1 MVNTSSQLSAQAMVD
16 WSRRPIAATEQEGD
30 DMVLHMQ
37 AKPELKPRVS
47 FSKVS
52 TLFVYET
59 KEETPKS
66 YSKRDQAFFGVE
78 ALREVLRVKE
88 LIAQSPPE
96 STKESLR
103 FLLKN
108 RSLAIEEMVGIEN
121 AILGQGTHTII
132 KKHHAKTVLQEQ
144 RKQWEQRQNP
154 EDAAE
159 NMASVARQSSLKS
172 LLRARACAVFAAQK

>member
-1 MVNTSSQLSAQAMVD
+1 MVD
-16 WSRRPIAATEQEGD
+16 WPRRPATATEPEGE
-30 DMVLHMQ
+30 DMVLHMH
-37 AKPELKPRVS
+37 AKPELRPKVS

-59 KEETPKS
+59 QRGETPKS
-66 YSKRDQAFFGVE
+66 YSKRDQDFFGVE
-78 ALREVLRVKE
+78 ALREALRVKE

-121 AILGQGTHTII
+121 AILGQGTHTT
-132 KKHHAKTVLQEQ
+132 KKLHAKTVLQ
-144 RKQWEQRQNP
+144 KQWEQQQNP
-154 EDAAE
+154 ENAAE
-159 NMASVARQSSLKS
+159 NMARVARESSLKS
-172 LLRARACAVFAAQK
+172 LLRARACAVFAART

>member
-1 MVNTSSQLSAQAMVD
+1 MVD
-16 WSRRPIAATEQEGD
+16 WPRRPATATEPEGD
-30 DMVLHMQ
+30 DWLHMH
-37 AKPELKPRVS
+37 AKSELKPKVS

-59 KEETPKS
+59 GETPKS
-66 YSKRDQAFFGVE
+66 YSKRDQDFFGVE
-78 ALREVLRVKE
+78 ALREALRVKE

-121 AILGQGTHTII
+121 AILGQGTHTI
-132 KKHHAKTVLQEQ
+132 KKLHAKTVLQKQ
-144 RKQWEQRQNP
+144 REQRQNP

-159 NMASVARQSSLKS
+159 NMASVARESSLKS
-172 LLRARACAVFAAQK
+172 LLRARACAVFAVAAQK

>member
-1 MVNTSSQLSAQAMVD
+1 MVD
-16 WSRRPIAATEQEGD
+16 WPRRPATATEPEGD
-30 DMVLHMQ
+30 DMVLYMHS
-37 AKPELKPRVS
+37 KPELRPKVS

-59 KEETPKS
+59 NGETKS
-66 YSKRDQAFFGVE
+66 YSKRDQDFFGVE
-78 ALREVLRVKE
+78 ALREALQVKE

-121 AILGQGTHTII
+121 EILGQGTHTI
-132 KKHHAKTVLQEQ
+132 KKLHAKTVLQKQREQ
-144 RKQWEQRQNP
+144 REQREQRQNP

-159 NMASVARQSSLKS
+159 NVARVARESSLKS
-172 LLRARACAVFAAQK
+172 LLRARACAVFAART

>member
-1 MVNTSSQLSAQAMVD
+1 MVD
-16 WSRRPIAATEQEGD
+16 WPRRPATATEPEGD
-30 DMVLHMQ
+30 DMVLHMHS
-37 AKPELKPRVS
+37 KPELRPKVS

-59 KEETPKS
+59 NGETKS
-66 YSKRDQAFFGVE
+66 YSKRDQDFFGVE
-78 ALREVLRVKE
+78 ALREALRVKE

-121 AILGQGTHTII
+121 AILGQGTHTI
-132 KKHHAKTVLQEQ
+132 KKLHAKTVLQKQ
-144 RKQWEQRQNP
+144 REQRQNP

-159 NMASVARQSSLKS
+159 NVARVARESSLKS
-172 LLRARACAVFAAQK
+172 LLRARACAVFAART

>member
-1 MVNTSSQLSAQAMVD
+1 MVD
-16 WSRRPIAATEQEGD
+16 WPRRPATATEPEGD
-30 DMVLHMQ
+30 DWLHMH
-37 AKPELKPRVS
+37 AKSELKPKVS

-59 KEETPKS
+59 KGETPKS
-66 YSKRDQAFFGVE
+66 YSKRDQDFFGVE
-78 ALREVLRVKE
+78 ALREALRVKE

-121 AILGQGTHTII
+121 AILGQGTHTI
-132 KKHHAKTVLQEQ
+132 KKLHAKTVLEKQ
-144 RKQWEQRQNP
+144 REQRQNP

-159 NMASVARQSSLKS
+159 NMASVARESSLKS
-172 LLRARACAVFAAQK
+172 LLRARACAVFAVAAQK

>member
-1 MVNTSSQLSAQAMVD
+1 MMVNTSSQLSAQAMVD
-16 WSRRPIAATEQEGD
+16 WPRRPVTASEP
-30 DMVLHMQ
+30 
-37 AKPELKPRVS
+37 AKPELRPKVS

-59 KEETPKS
+59 KGETPKS
-66 YSKRDQAFFGVE
+66 YSKRDQDFFGVE
-78 ALREVLRVKE
+78 ALREALRVKE

-121 AILGQGTHTII
+121 AILGQGTHTT
-132 KKHHAKTVLQEQ
+132 KKLHAKTVLQKQREQ
-144 RKQWEQRQNP
+144 QQNP

-159 NMASVARQSSLKS
+159 NVARVARESSLKS
-172 LLRARACAVFAAQK
+172 LLRARACAVFAART

>member
-16 WSRRPIAATEQEGD
+16 WPRRPATATEPEGD
-30 DMVLHMQ
+30 DWLHMD
-37 AKPELKPRVS
+37 ANSELKPQVQVS

-59 KEETPKS
+59 KGETPKS
-66 YSKRDQAFFGVE
+66 YSKRDQDFFGVE
-78 ALREVLRVKE
+78 ALREALRVKE

-121 AILGQGTHTII
+121 AILGQGTHTI
-132 KKHHAKTVLQEQ
+132 KKLHAKTVLQKQ
-144 RKQWEQRQNP
+144 REQRQNP

-159 NMASVARQSSLKS
+159 NMASVARESSLKS
-172 LLRARACAVFAAQK
+172 LLRARACAVFAVAAQK